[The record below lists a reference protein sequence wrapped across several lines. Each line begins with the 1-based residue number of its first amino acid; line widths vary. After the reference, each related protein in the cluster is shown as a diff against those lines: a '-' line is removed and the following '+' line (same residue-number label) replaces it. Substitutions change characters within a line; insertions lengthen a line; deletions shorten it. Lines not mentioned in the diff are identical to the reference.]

1 MLTLG
6 PEFKVSPSLFGTAPQ
21 VRTNSDHSLFFFLN
35 RFQVELGGYYTKE
48 VQEELLLQVRKQ
60 LELKRDLT
68 TCPWGIARNML
79 LRMAAWFGAG
89 HLVSARSCTGQ
100 TIYCTYYILVSKCLL
115 EDMKNHGF
123 SHISKTKKQPFR
135 NYYMEKIDQFSTQEG
150 NVAKFRLTKKPLNNS
165 RGNKTKIFTDHEKTL
180 YHLLGWA

>member
-6 PEFKVSPSLFGTAPQ
+6 PEFKVSPSLFGTAPL
-21 VRTNSDHSLFFFLN
+21 VRTNSEHSLFFSKQIPSGTGRVLYK
-35 RFQVELGGYYTKE
+35 RSAGGTSSSGKEIVRAEKGPHDLPLGYSQKH
-48 VQEELLLQVRKQ
+48 V
-60 LELKRDLT
+60 
-68 TCPWGIARNML
+68 
-79 LRMAAWFGAG
+79 AAHGCMVWRGPSS
-89 HLVSARSCTGQ
+89 VSARSCTCQ

-135 NYYMEKIDQFSTQEG
+135 NYYMEKIDQLSTQEG
-150 NVAKFRLTKKPLNNS
+150 NVAKLRLTKKPLNNS